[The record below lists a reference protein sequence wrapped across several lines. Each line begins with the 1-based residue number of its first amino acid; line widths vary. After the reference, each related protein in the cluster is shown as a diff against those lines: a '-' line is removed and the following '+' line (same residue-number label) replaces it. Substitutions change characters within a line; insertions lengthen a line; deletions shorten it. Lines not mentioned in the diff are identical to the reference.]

1 MIDDIKKS
9 CKMCRTYPMI
19 TILSGGTGTPKLLQG
34 ITRVLDPKEL
44 RVVVNTLE
52 NDYFSGVYVAADID
66 TVMYTLSGI
75 INCETWYGIDDDTFI
90 THETLKEIKC
100 PETLKIGDK
109 DRAIKIQKTLL
120 MEKYPLS
127 KVVNIQRKA
136 LGIESEIIPM
146 SNEKSNII
154 IVTDVGEM
162 EFHEFLVEKQGTPE
176 VFDIRY
182 DTVAPAPG
190 LVESIEE
197 TEMVVLGPSNPVTSI
212 CPIISIEG
220 VEKALKNAYVVGIS
234 PIIGGAPVS
243 GPAAKFMNALG
254 HDVSCL
260 GVANMYANFLDK
272 FIIDVEDSAY
282 KNKIE
287 RLIPEVVVT
296 NTNMKNIGDKMMLA
310 RITLG
315 EII

>member
-1 MIDDIKKS
+1 
-9 CKMCRTYPMI
+9 MI

-34 ITRVLDPKEL
+34 IIRILDPKEL

-52 NDYFSGVYVAADID
+52 NNYFSGVYVSADID

-100 PETLKIGDK
+100 PEILKIGDR

-127 KVVNIQRKA
+127 RVVNIQRKA

-154 IVTDVGEM
+154 IVTDLGEM
-162 EFHEFLVEKQGTPE
+162 EFHEFLVERQGKPE
-176 VFDIRY
+176 VLDIRY
-182 DTVAPAPG
+182 DTVAPTPG

-212 CPIISIEG
+212 WPIISMEG
-220 VEKALKNAYVVGIS
+220 IEKALKNAYVVGIS

-254 HDVSCL
+254 YDVSCL
-260 GVANMYANFLDK
+260 GVANMYANFLNK

-287 RLIPEVVVT
+287 RLIPDVVVT

>member
-1 MIDDIKKS
+1 
-9 CKMCRTYPMI
+9 
-19 TILSGGTGTPKLLQG
+19 
-34 ITRVLDPKEL
+34 
-44 RVVVNTLE
+44 
-52 NDYFSGVYVAADID
+52 
-66 TVMYTLSGI
+66 
-75 INCETWYGIDDDTFI
+75 
-90 THETLKEIKC
+90 
-100 PETLKIGDK
+100 
-109 DRAIKIQKTLL
+109 
-120 MEKYPLS
+120 
-127 KVVNIQRKA
+127 
-136 LGIESEIIPM
+136 M

-162 EFHEFLVEKQGTPE
+162 EFHEFLVERQGKPE

-197 TEMVVLGPSNPVTSI
+197 AEMVVLGPSNPVTSI
-212 CPIISIEG
+212 WPIISIEG

-234 PIIGGAPVS
+234 PIIGGVPVS

>member
-1 MIDDIKKS
+1 
-9 CKMCRTYPMI
+9 MI

-34 ITRVLDPKEL
+34 IVKVADPKEL
-44 RVVVNTLE
+44 SVIVNTLE
-52 NDYFSGVYVAADID
+52 NNYFSGVYIAADID

-75 INCETWYGIDDDTFI
+75 INCETWYGIKDDTFI

-100 PETLKIGDK
+100 PEILRIGDK

-127 KVVNIQRKA
+127 KVV
-136 LGIESEIIPM
+136 
-146 SNEKSNII
+146 
-154 IVTDVGEM
+154 
-162 EFHEFLVEKQGTPE
+162 
-176 VFDIRY
+176 DIKNNK
-182 DTVAPAPG
+182 VSPSPG
-190 LVESIEE
+190 LVERVEE
-197 TEMVVLGPSNPVTSI
+197 SDMIVLGPSNPITSI
-212 CPIISIEG
+212 WPIISIKG
-220 VEKALKNAYVVGIS
+220 MDKALKKSYVVGIS
-234 PIIGGAPVS
+234 PIIGDAPVS

-260 GVANMYANFLDK
+260 GVAKMYKNFLDK
-272 FIIDVEDSAY
+272 FIIDIEDIAY

-296 NTNMKNIGDKMMLA
+296 NTNMKNIKDKMMLA

-315 EII
+315 EIL

>member
-1 MIDDIKKS
+1 
-9 CKMCRTYPMI
+9 MI

-34 ITRVLDPKEL
+34 IVKVINSKNL
-44 RVVVNTLE
+44 RVIVNTLE
-52 NDYFSGVYVAADID
+52 NNYFSGVYVAADID
-66 TVMYTLSGI
+66 TVMYTLADI
-75 INCETWYGIDDDTFI
+75 INDETWYGINDDTFI

-100 PETLKIGDK
+100 PETLKIGDR

-127 KVVNIQRKA
+127 KVVDIQRRA
-136 LGIESEIIPM
+136 LAIESEIIPM
-146 SNEKSNII
+146 SNEKSNIT
-154 IVTDVGEM
+154 IVTDNGEM
-162 EFHEFLVEKQGTPE
+162 EFHEFLVEKQGKPE
-176 VFDIRY
+176 VFDIKY
-182 DTVAPAPG
+182 DEVEPTPG

-197 TEMVVLGPSNPVTSI
+197 SDMVVLGPSNPITSI
-212 CPIISIEG
+212 WPIISLNGIS
-220 VEKALKNAYVVGIS
+220 KALKKSYVVGIS

-272 FIIDVEDSAY
+272 FIIDIEDIAY

-315 EII
+315 EIL

>member
-1 MIDDIKKS
+1 
-9 CKMCRTYPMI
+9 MI

-34 ITRVLDPKEL
+34 IVKVSDPKDL
-44 RVVVNTLE
+44 RVIVNTLE
-52 NDYFSGVYVAADID
+52 NNYFSGVYVAADID

-75 INCETWYGIDDDTFI
+75 INDETWYGIKDDTFI

-127 KVVNIQRKA
+127 MVVDIQRKA

-146 SNEKSNII
+146 SDEKSNIV
-154 IVTDVGEM
+154 IVTDDGEL
-162 EFHEFLVEKQGTPE
+162 EFHEFLVERQGRPK
-176 VFDIRY
+176 VLDIKY
-182 DTVAPAPG
+182 NTVLPTPG
-190 LVESIEE
+190 LVESIEKSD
-197 TEMVVLGPSNPVTSI
+197 MVVLGPSNPVTSI
-212 CPIISIEG
+212 WPIISLNGMI
-220 VEKALKNAYVVGIS
+220 KALKKTYVVGIS
-234 PIIGGAPVS
+234 PIIGDAPVS

-254 HDVSCL
+254 LDVSCF
-260 GVANMYANFLDK
+260 GVANMYSNFLDK
-272 FIIDVEDSAY
+272 FIIDLEDIAY

-315 EII
+315 EIL

>member
-1 MIDDIKKS
+1 
-9 CKMCRTYPMI
+9 MI

-34 ITRVLDPKEL
+34 IKEIVDPKEL

-52 NDYFSGVYVAADID
+52 NNYFSGVYVAADID

-75 INCETWYGIDDDTFI
+75 INYETWYGIKDDTFI

-100 PETLKIGDK
+100 PETLKIGDR

-127 KVVNIQRKA
+127 RVVDIQRKA

-154 IVTDVGEM
+154 IVTDDGEM
-162 EFHEFLVEKQGTPE
+162 EFHEFLVERQGMPE
-176 VFDIRY
+176 VLDIKY
-182 DTVAPAPG
+182 DIVAPSPG

-197 TEMVVLGPSNPVTSI
+197 SEMVVLGPSNPVTSI
-212 CPIISIEG
+212 RPIISIEG
-220 VEKALKNAYVVGIS
+220 MDKALKNAYVVGIS
-234 PIIGGAPVS
+234 PIIGNAPVS

-260 GVANMYANFLDK
+260 GVAKMYKNFLDK
-272 FIIDVEDSAY
+272 FIIDLEDIAY

-287 RLIPEVVVT
+287 RLIPKVVVT

-315 EII
+315 EIL

>member
-1 MIDDIKKS
+1 
-9 CKMCRTYPMI
+9 MI

-34 ITRVLDPKEL
+34 IVKVSDPKNL
-44 RVVVNTLE
+44 RVIVNTLE
-52 NDYFSGVYVAADID
+52 NNYFSGVYVAADID

-75 INCETWYGIDDDTFI
+75 VNNETWYGIKDDTFI

-100 PETLKIGDK
+100 PEILKIGDK

-127 KVVNIQRKA
+127 MVVDIQRKA

-146 SNEKSNII
+146 SDEKSNIV
-154 IVTDVGEM
+154 IVTDNGEL
-162 EFHEFLVEKQGTPE
+162 EFHEFLVERQGKPT
-176 VFDIRY
+176 VLDIKY
-182 DTVAPAPG
+182 NTVAPTPG
-190 LVESIEE
+190 LVESVEKSD
-197 TEMVVLGPSNPVTSI
+197 MVVLGPSNPVTSI
-212 CPIISIEG
+212 WPIISLDGMI
-220 VEKALKNAYVVGIS
+220 KALKKTYVVGIS
-234 PIIGGAPVS
+234 PIIGDAPVS

-254 HDVSCL
+254 HDVSCF
-260 GVANMYANFLDK
+260 GVANMYSNFLDK
-272 FIIDVEDSAY
+272 FIIDLEDIAY
-282 KNKIE
+282 QNKIE

-315 EII
+315 EIL

>member
-1 MIDDIKKS
+1 
-9 CKMCRTYPMI
+9 MI

-34 ITRVLDPKEL
+34 IKEIVDPKEL

-52 NDYFSGVYVAADID
+52 NNYFSGVYVAADID

-75 INCETWYGIDDDTFI
+75 INYETWYGIKDDTFI

-100 PETLKIGDK
+100 PETLKIGDR

-127 KVVNIQRKA
+127 RVVDIQRKA

-154 IVTDVGEM
+154 IVTDDGEM
-162 EFHEFLVEKQGTPE
+162 EFHEFLVERQGMPE
-176 VFDIRY
+176 VLDIKY
-182 DTVAPAPG
+182 DIVAPSPG

-197 TEMVVLGPSNPVTSI
+197 SEMVVLGPSNPVTSI
-212 CPIISIEG
+212 RPIISIEG
-220 VEKALKNAYVVGIS
+220 MDKALKNTYVVGIS
-234 PIIGGAPVS
+234 PIIGNAPVS

-260 GVANMYANFLDK
+260 GVAKMYKNFLDK
-272 FIIDVEDSAY
+272 FIIDLEDIAY

-287 RLIPEVVVT
+287 RLIPKVVVT

-315 EII
+315 EIL

>member
-1 MIDDIKKS
+1 
-9 CKMCRTYPMI
+9 MI

-34 ITRVLDPKEL
+34 IKEVLDPKKYK
-44 RVVVNTLE
+44 VVVNTLE
-52 NDYFSGVYVAADID
+52 NNYFSGVYVAADID

-75 INCETWYGIDDDTFI
+75 INYQTWYGIKDDTFI

-100 PETLKIGDK
+100 PETLKIGDR

-127 KVVNIQRKA
+127 RVVEIQRKA
-136 LGIESEIIPM
+136 LGIKSEIIPM
-146 SNEKSNII
+146 SNEKSNIVI
-154 IVTDVGEM
+154 ITDEGEM
-162 EFHEFLVEKQGTPE
+162 EFHEFLVARQGKPK
-176 VFDIRY
+176 VIDIKY
-182 DTVAPAPG
+182 DNVKPSPG

-197 TEMVVLGPSNPVTSI
+197 SEMVVLGPSNPITSI
-212 CPIISIEG
+212 WPIISIKDM
-220 VEKALKNAYVVGIS
+220 EKALKNAYVVGIS
-234 PIIGGAPVS
+234 PIIGDIPVS

-260 GVANMYANFLDK
+260 GVAKMYKNFLDK
-272 FIIDVEDSAY
+272 FIIDLEDIAY

-315 EII
+315 EIL

>member
-1 MIDDIKKS
+1 
-9 CKMCRTYPMI
+9 MI

-34 ITRVLDPKEL
+34 IKEIVDPKEL

-52 NDYFSGVYVAADID
+52 NNYFSGVYVAADID

-75 INCETWYGIDDDTFI
+75 INYETWYGIKDDTFI

-100 PETLKIGDK
+100 PETLKIGDR

-127 KVVNIQRKA
+127 RVVDIQRKA

-154 IVTDVGEM
+154 IVTDDGEM
-162 EFHEFLVEKQGTPE
+162 EFHEFLVERQGMPE
-176 VFDIRY
+176 VLDIKY
-182 DTVAPAPG
+182 DIVAPSPG

-197 TEMVVLGPSNPVTSI
+197 SEMVVLGPSNPVTSI
-212 CPIISIEG
+212 RPIISIEG
-220 VEKALKNAYVVGIS
+220 MDKALKNAYVVGIS
-234 PIIGGAPVS
+234 PIIGNAPVS

-260 GVANMYANFLDK
+260 GVAKMYKNFLDK
-272 FIIDVEDSAY
+272 FIIDLEDIAH

-287 RLIPEVVVT
+287 RLIPKVVVT

-315 EII
+315 EIL

>member
-1 MIDDIKKS
+1 
-9 CKMCRTYPMI
+9 MI

-34 ITRVLDPKEL
+34 IKEVLDPKKYK
-44 RVVVNTLE
+44 VVVNTLE
-52 NDYFSGVYVAADID
+52 NNYFSGVYVAADID

-75 INCETWYGIDDDTFI
+75 INYQTWYGIKDDTFI

-100 PETLKIGDK
+100 PETLKIGDR

-127 KVVNIQRKA
+127 RVVEIQRKA
-136 LGIESEIIPM
+136 LGIKSEIIPM
-146 SNEKSNII
+146 SNEKSNIVI
-154 IVTDVGEM
+154 ITDEGEM
-162 EFHEFLVEKQGTPE
+162 EFHEFLVARQGKPK
-176 VFDIRY
+176 VIDIKY
-182 DTVAPAPG
+182 DNVKPSPG
-190 LVESIEE
+190 LVESIAES
-197 TEMVVLGPSNPVTSI
+197 EMVVLGPSNPVTSI
-212 CPIISIEG
+212 WPIISIKG
-220 VEKALKNAYVVGIS
+220 MEKALKNAYVVGIS
-234 PIIGGAPVS
+234 PIIGDIPVS

-260 GVANMYANFLDK
+260 GVAKMYKNFLDK
-272 FIIDVEDSAY
+272 FIIDLEDIAY

-315 EII
+315 EIL

>member
-1 MIDDIKKS
+1 
-9 CKMCRTYPMI
+9 MI

-34 ITRVLDPKEL
+34 IKEIVDPKEL

-52 NDYFSGVYVAADID
+52 NNYFSGVYVAADID

-75 INCETWYGIDDDTFI
+75 INYETWYGIKDDTFI

-100 PETLKIGDK
+100 PETLKIGDR

-127 KVVNIQRKA
+127 RVVDIQRKA

-154 IVTDVGEM
+154 IVTDDGEM
-162 EFHEFLVEKQGTPE
+162 EFHEFLVERQGMPE
-176 VFDIRY
+176 VLDIKY
-182 DTVAPAPG
+182 DIVAPSPG

-197 TEMVVLGPSNPVTSI
+197 SEMVVLGPSNPVTSI
-212 CPIISIEG
+212 RPIISIEG
-220 VEKALKNAYVVGIS
+220 MDKTLKNAYVVGIS
-234 PIIGGAPVS
+234 PIIGNAPVS

-260 GVANMYANFLDK
+260 GVAKMYKNFLDK
-272 FIIDVEDSAY
+272 FIIDLEDIAY

-287 RLIPEVVVT
+287 RLIPKVVVT

-315 EII
+315 EIL

>member
-1 MIDDIKKS
+1 
-9 CKMCRTYPMI
+9 MI

-34 ITRVLDPKEL
+34 IVKVSDPKDL
-44 RVVVNTLE
+44 RVIVNTLE
-52 NDYFSGVYVAADID
+52 NNYFSGVYVAADID

-75 INCETWYGIDDDTFI
+75 INDETWYGIKDDTFI

-100 PETLKIGDK
+100 PEILKIGDK

-127 KVVNIQRKA
+127 IVVDFQRKA

-146 SNEKSNII
+146 SDEKSNIV
-154 IVTDVGEM
+154 IVTDNGEL
-162 EFHEFLVEKQGTPE
+162 EFHEFLVERQGKPAVLDIKYNTVTP
-176 VFDIRY
+176 
-182 DTVAPAPG
+182 TPG
-190 LVESIEE
+190 LVESVEKSD
-197 TEMVVLGPSNPVTSI
+197 MVVLGPSNPVTSI
-212 CPIISIEG
+212 WPIISLNGMI
-220 VEKALKNAYVVGIS
+220 KALKKTYVVGIS
-234 PIIGGAPVS
+234 PIIGDAPVS

-254 HDVSCL
+254 HDVSCF
-260 GVANMYANFLDK
+260 GVANMYSNFLDK
-272 FIIDVEDSAY
+272 FIIDLEDIAY

-296 NTNMKNIGDKMMLA
+296 NTNMKNIGDKMMLS

-315 EII
+315 EIL

>member
-1 MIDDIKKS
+1 
-9 CKMCRTYPMI
+9 MI

-34 ITRVLDPKEL
+34 IVKIVNPEDL
-44 RVVVNTLE
+44 RVIVNTIE
-52 NDYFSGVYVAADID
+52 NNYFSGVYVAADID

-75 INCETWYGIDDDTFI
+75 INTATWYGIEDDTFI

-127 KVVNIQRKA
+127 RVVDIQRKA
-136 LGIESEIIPM
+136 LNIESEIIPM
-146 SNEKSNII
+146 SNEQSNIV
-154 IVTDVGEM
+154 IVTDDGEM
-162 EFHEFLVEKQGTPE
+162 EFHKFLVEKQGKPE
-176 VFDIRY
+176 VLDIKY
-182 DTVAPAPG
+182 NKVEPSTG
-190 LVESIEE
+190 LIESIEE
-197 TEMVVLGPSNPVTSI
+197 SEIVVLGPSNPITSI
-212 CPIISIEG
+212 MPIISLEG
-220 VEKALKNAYVVGIS
+220 VANVLKKSYVVGIS
-234 PIIGGAPVS
+234 PIIGDSPVS

-272 FIIDVEDSAY
+272 FIIDLEDIAY

-310 RITLG
+310 RYTLG
-315 EII
+315 EIL